1 MVTATANT
9 HFTSA
14 YSDGSTLFQF
24 FYGNYQYQFDSIN
37 VRRKTANKKI
47 KSNRDMIQWYW
58 LPWVAIK
65 RKQDYKATAATSNQ
79 TNNVFVKHENR

>member
-37 VRRKTANKKI
+37 VRRKTTNKKI
-47 KSNRDMIQWYW
+47 KSNRDMIQWY
-58 LPWVAIK
+58 
-65 RKQDYKATAATSNQ
+65 
-79 TNNVFVKHENR
+79 